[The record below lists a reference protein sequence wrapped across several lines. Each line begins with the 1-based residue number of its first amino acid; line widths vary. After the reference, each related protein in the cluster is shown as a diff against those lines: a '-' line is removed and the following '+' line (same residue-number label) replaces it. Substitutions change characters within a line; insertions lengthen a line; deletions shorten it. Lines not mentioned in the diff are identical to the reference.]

1 MTFQNQAVLF
11 IFLLLNIQMAGQ
23 NPSELENEIEKARVQ
38 KDTTA
43 LAQAWYNRAKYFDN
57 NQDTEKSNHALRQA
71 IYWAALNKNYKTSLS
86 AANYYASNLSWEG
99 KTDSAIYYYNYAIDA
114 GIKNSDS
121 LKIASVL
128 INLAD
133 EYASSGNYIEA
144 ANHAIMAVRIKET
157 MKDSTNLAYFYQKVG
172 EVYKQAGET
181 EKWKSYINKSY
192 RLIKIEKCASISAI
206 AAIYNDLGGI
216 AEKKGNYNQALLYY
230 DTLVTIGKKNEYN
243 NAIGVALSNSATI
256 YKLKGEFKKA
266 IEAAT
271 EARKYKTNTSYQQ
284 LYDNNLLAE
293 LLLASGDPSEA
304 LKFAGE
310 SVSDS
315 NTDNFPEE
323 KMRAL
328 KLMYL
333 IEKENRHF
341 EKALLWNEKYQLL
354 SDSIRDKDIRT
365 KILDLE
371 LAYETEK
378 KENQIE
384 LLTSENQFKTQRIKT
399 GLILLVV
406 LVLIILL
413 ILYIQQIRRKQ
424 ALLIQNDL
432 QQKVLRSQ
440 MNPHFIFNVLGSI
453 QNFLL
458 SNDNKKAAKYLS
470 QFASL
475 TRATLE
481 YSATETITLTN
492 ELNMLKEY
500 MELEKMRNPGKFD
513 FTVLADENIESDFIR
528 IPPMMIQPFIEN
540 AIKHGFSDIDYP
552 GLLTLKISDKDKWV
566 EFVIEDNG
574 KGLNTEKAETGH
586 HSMAMQIFEKRRKL
600 IQQKHKKEFKFEIK
614 NLKDT
619 DALKSGVR
627 ICINVPVLDYD

>member
-1 MTFQNQAVLF
+1 MTFQRLALPLIL
-11 IFLLLNIQMAGQ
+11 IFCVVRIDAQDFTTLK
-23 NPSELENEIEKARVQ
+23 NEIDKAQ
-38 KDTTA
+38 LSDDKNA
-43 LAQAWYNRAKYFDN
+43 LAQAWYNIAKYYDN
-57 NQDTEKSNHALRQA
+57 NGETEKSNQALRETIRFA
-71 IYWAALNKNYKTSLS
+71 NTSNNFRLLLS
-86 AANYYASNLSWEG
+86 ANNYFASNLSLEG
-99 KTDSAIYYYNYAIDA
+99 KHDSAILYFNYAIEA
-114 GIKNSDS
+114 GIKNNDS
-121 LKIASVL
+121 LKIAGVL

-133 EYASSGNYIEA
+133 EYATSGDFVEA
-144 ANHAIMAVRIKET
+144 ANHALMAIRIKET
-157 MKDSTNLAYFYQKVG
+157 LNDSTKLAYFYQKVG
-172 EVYKQAGET
+172 EVFKQAGEN
-181 EKWKSYINKSY
+181 EKWESYVKKAY
-192 RLIKIEKCASISAI
+192 QLIHIEKCAPLSAV

-216 AEKKGNYNQALLYY
+216 AETKADYAQALLYY
-230 DTLVTIGKKNEYN
+230 DTLIDIGKQNEYN
-243 NAIGVALSNSATI
+243 QAVGIALSNSATI
-256 YKLKGEFKKA
+256 LKLQGNYEQALKTA
-266 IEAAT
+266 IEARNYRTAS
-271 EARKYKTNTSYQQ
+271 AYQQ
-284 LYDNNLLAE
+284 IYENNLLAE
-293 LLLASGDPSEA
+293 LYLANEMIDEA
-304 LKFAGE
+304 LKYAKKAAD
-310 SVSDS
+310 DS
-315 NTDNFPEE
+315 NANSHPEE
-323 KMRAL
+323 KMRTT

-333 IEKENRHF
+333 IEKEKRNYGQ
-341 EKALLWNEKYQLL
+341 ALLWHEKLKLL

-384 LLTSENQFKTQRIKT
+384 LLTSENQLKNQRIKT
-399 GLILLVV
+399 GVILLIV

-413 ILYIQQIRRKQ
+413 ILFILQIRRKQ

-453 QNFLL
+453 QNFMLG
-458 SNDNKKAAKYLS
+458 NDNKNAAKYLS

-481 YSATETITLTN
+481 YSASNSISLAN
-492 ELNMLKEY
+492 EINMLSNY

-513 FTVLADENIESDFIR
+513 FNIIADEDMETEFTL
-528 IPPMMIQPFIEN
+528 IPPMIIQPFIEN
-540 AIKHGFSDIDYP
+540 AIKHGFSDIDYF
-552 GLLTLKISDKDKWV
+552 GVLTMKISDKDKWI

-614 NLKDT
+614 NLKDS